1 MYLQQIRNATIF
13 ILWCKKFLICS
24 TIIPFVVWGAS
35 VALIKIIS
43 VYIKLSL
50 RASNPEGSPHSSVIF
65 FCCSSYSRQYNTS
78 SRLVLISG
86 LCCSIQ
92 NYPLFMNIGIKWIVH
107 NPLGKMCFTFCNRL
121 NIRII
126 FGIYHHLIFC

>member
-1 MYLQQIRNATIF
+1 MPPFLYYGV
-13 ILWCKKFLICS
+13 KKFLICS